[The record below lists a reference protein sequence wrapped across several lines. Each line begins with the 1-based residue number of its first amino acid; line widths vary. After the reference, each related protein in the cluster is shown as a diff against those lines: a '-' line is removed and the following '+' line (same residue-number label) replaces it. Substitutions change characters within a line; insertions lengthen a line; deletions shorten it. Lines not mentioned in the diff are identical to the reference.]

1 MRISTNKKY
10 INVFKALASEVRLDI
25 IGLLAQQPMN
35 IKDIAAAAGLSSA
48 IITMHVKKLEEAG
61 IIRCET
67 VNLNGGRQKL
77 CILDTQQINIS
88 FPKNGA
94 ENGMYHEFSMP
105 VGHYTDFYA
114 RPTCGLASSE
124 KIIGQLDE
132 VRSFMEP
139 ERMQAQIL
147 WMAEGFV
154 EYTIPNYLM
163 KGQTAYS
170 FTASMEIGSEFPG
183 INENWPSEITFFV
196 NGVNVGT
203 WISPGDFGDRRGKLN
218 PSWWAD
224 ELNQYGFLKVFNIT
238 EEGTFID
245 GKRISDA
252 CISDVGIDSEKEG
265 IKLKIAVCG
274 DAQYKGGLTVY
285 GNGFGNYEQDI
296 VTRIY
301 YRNEQ

>member
-1 MRISTNKKY
+1 MRISTDKKY

-25 IGLLAQQPMN
+25 IGLLSQQPMN
-35 IKDIAAAAGLSSA
+35 IKDIAASTGLSSA

-77 CILDTQQINIS
+77 CILDTQQIKIL
-88 FPKNGA
+88 FPKSGA
-94 ENGMYHEFSMP
+94 DGGQYHEFSMP
-105 VGHYTDFYA
+105 VGHFTDFSVQ
-114 RPTCGLASSE
+114 PTCGLASSE

-147 WMAEGFV
+147 WLSDGFV

-163 KGQTAYS
+163 KGQTAVS
-170 FTASMEIGSEFPG
+170 FSASMEIGSEFPG
-183 INENWPSEITFFV
+183 INENWPSEIEFSV
-196 NGVNVGT
+196 NGVNVGS
-203 WISPGDFGDRRGKLN
+203 WISPGDFGDKRGKLN
-218 PSWWAD
+218 PVWWGD

-245 GKRISDA
+245 GKMISDA
-252 CISDVGIDSEKEG
+252 VISDVGIDCENEG
-265 IKLKIAVCG
+265 IKLKIAVRA
-274 DAQYKGGLTVY
+274 DSQYKGGLTIY
-285 GNGFGNYEQDI
+285 GDGFGNYAQNI

-301 YRNEQ
+301 YKNE